1 MNLTESMKPI
11 NRMKTNKINWLHLN
25 FENSEDEKGFRHAY
39 FEKSLMMFR
48 ISFVMVTILYMSYG
62 FLDVMV
68 APEFLEEFLIIRF
81 AVVLPL
87 LTIVFVLS
95 FFKLFERVWQELLM
109 SCFIVTGTG
118 IIYML
123 VTIPDNMFYYGGFFL
138 IFLAGFFFIR
148 LRYFAATISSVVL
161 IVIYITLFYQFAP
174 EYTINSDFLLPS
186 LSFYITTIII
196 GIVASYHIER
206 LERHDYSQKENLKIK
221 QAEIES
227 INVNLEQLI
236 EARTKEL
243 RKAKERAE
251 ANAVE
256 LSNAEFEIRR
266 SRDEILL
273 KNKISNSFILNDEYE
288 IFNSTLKVVLEFVKC
303 NFGYF
308 GYISKK
314 GDLICP
320 SLTYE
325 VWDQCEMPEKSI
337 VFPKDTWAGIWG
349 KSLFEKKTIF
359 QNSGLTLP
367 DGHAQI
373 DNALAVP
380 ILYKSELIG
389 QLVVANREGGFAQN
403 HVDSLEDLCNYISP
417 LLYSLLNQKR
427 HEEELQK
434 ISKLE
439 SLGVLAGGI
448 AHNFKNILTTMSFSA
463 VIAKAKPEKAEK
475 HLDKIIRSIDQAS
488 SLATRFQTFS
498 KTDKPIFEPVDI
510 HSIIIEASDI
520 ALVGSSIVPN
530 FDFDRNIPKILLDA
544 KRMNEVFTNIFINA
558 KQAMTEG
565 GKIFIRS
572 LINEDEI
579 DGIKQPTVQID
590 ITDTGIGIPPE
601 KIDDIFTPFFTT
613 KADGHGLGLATV
625 YSIIKK
631 HGGSIK
637 VESKLNQGTT
647 FSLYLPMN
655 KAENEQE
662 TADDSKLNLINDAN
676 ILILDDN
683 HEIIENI
690 EELFADTGISI
701 TGFSDPDQLIKEYMN
716 SMDTKK
722 YDLVILDLTLVGYQI
737 DGLGVLL
744 KLKEIDENVKALV
757 FSGHFDIPVVAN
769 YEEYGFVG
777 RIEKPITFNQFL
789 TEIAKVIID

>member
-1 MNLTESMKPI
+1 M

-48 ISFVMVTILYMSYG
+48 ISIVIVTILYMSFG
-62 FLDVMV
+62 FLDKMV

-95 FFKLFERVWQELLM
+95 FFKLFARVWQELLM
-109 SCFIVTGTG
+109 LCFIVTGTG

-148 LRYFAATISSVVL
+148 LRYFAAAISSVVL

-174 EYTINSDFLLPS
+174 EHTNNSDFLFPS
-186 LSFYITTIII
+186 LAFYMATIII

-227 INVNLEQLI
+227 INVNLEQI
-236 EARTKEL
+236 IDARTGEL

-251 ANAVE
+251 ANAKE
-256 LSNAEFEIRR
+256 LEQADMEIRR
-266 SRDEILL
+266 SRDQVLL
-273 KNKISNSFILNDEYE
+273 KNNISNAFVLKSEE
-288 IFNSTLKVVLEFVKC
+288 KIFNEVLSILLGSLKCK
-303 NFGYF
+303 FGYF
-308 GYISKK
+308 GYINEKQTLVCHSM
-314 GDLICP
+314 
-320 SLTYE
+320 TYDI
-325 VWDQCEMPEKSI
+325 WDQCQISDKSI
-337 VFPKDTWAGIWG
+337 EFPKEIWAGIWG
-349 KSLFEKKTIF
+349 ESLTSKKSIF
-359 QNSGLTLP
+359 QNSGLSLP
-367 DGHAQI
+367 DGHVQL

-389 QLVVANREGGFAQN
+389 QIVIANREDGFAQN
-403 HVDSLEDLCNYISP
+403 HVDSLEDICTYISP
-417 LLYSLLNQKR
+417 LLNSVLNQKR

-448 AHNFKNILTTMSFSA
+448 AHNFKNILTSMSLSA
-463 VIAKAKPEKAEK
+463 EIAKIQPEESTRHLEK
-475 HLDKIIRSIDQAS
+475 IGRAIEQAAT
-488 SLATRFQTFS
+488 LATRFQTFS
-498 KTDKPIFEPVDI
+498 KTDQPILEPVDI
-510 HSIIIEASDI
+510 NSVVAEAAEM
-520 ALVGSSIVPN
+520 ALTGSSIVPK
-530 FDFDRNIPKILLDA
+530 FDLVDRVPKILLDE
-544 KRMNEVFTNIFINA
+544 KRINEVFTNIFINA

-579 DGIKQPTVQID
+579 DGIKKPTVQID
-590 ITDTGIGIPPE
+590 ITDTGIGIPPDI
-601 KIDDIFTPFFTT
+601 IDDIFTPFFTT

-655 KAENEQE
+655 KVEDDQE
-662 TADDSKLNLINDAN
+662 TADDSNLNLLNDAN

-690 EELFADTGISI
+690 EELLADAGISI
-701 TGFSDPDQLIKEYMN
+701 TGFSDPDQLIEDYMN
-716 SMDTKK
+716 SMNRKR

-737 DGLGVLL
+737 DGLGVLG

-757 FSGHFDIPVVAN
+757 FSGHFDTPVVAN

-789 TEIAKVIID
+789 TEIAKVIKN

>member
-1 MNLTESMKPI
+1 LQSRKQDFNFVVEETGLWGEVLRKREHIIINDFEADIPLKKGVPEGHVKITNYMSIPI
-11 NRMKTNKINWLHLN
+11 FEKNKIKSIIAVGNKCSDY
-25 FENSEDEKGFRHAY
+25 SEIDLKELK
-39 FEKSLMMFR
+39 
-48 ISFVMVTILYMSYG
+48 
-62 FLDVMV
+62 
-68 APEFLEEFLIIRF
+68 
-81 AVVLPL
+81 
-87 LTIVFVLS
+87 
-95 FFKLFERVWQELLM
+95 LLM
-109 SCFIVTGTG
+109 NGMWNIVKRKINDEE
-118 IIYML
+118 II
-123 VTIPDNMFYYGGFFL
+123 
-138 IFLAGFFFIR
+138 
-148 LRYFAATISSVVL
+148 
-161 IVIYITLFYQFAP
+161 
-174 EYTINSDFLLPS
+174 
-186 LSFYITTIII
+186 
-196 GIVASYHIER
+196 
-206 LERHDYSQKENLKIK
+206 
-221 QAEIES
+221 
-227 INVNLEQLI
+227 
-236 EARTKEL
+236 
-243 RKAKERAE
+243 KAKEKAE
-251 ANAVE
+251 EHAIE
-256 LSNAEFEIRR
+256 LSKAEFEIRR

-314 GDLICP
+314 GDLICT

-367 DGHAQI
+367 DGHAQL

-701 TGFSDPDQLIKEYMN
+701 TGYSDPDQLIKEYMN